1 MYSILKNKEG
11 ELMLIFN
18 PSFGEDPELSM
29 FLYDDSGLGLL
40 LQDLFSGIR
49 IKNIGPEALAVLADV
64 THIHVVE
71 KDGDTVIRDY
81 LAAVRKV
88 SDVKALVR

>member
-18 PSFGEDPELSM
+18 PSLGEDPELSM

-49 IKNIGPEALAVLADV
+49 IKNNGPEALAVLADV
-64 THIHVVE
+64 MHIHVVE

>member
-1 MYSILKNKEG
+1 MYSFLKNKEG

-18 PSFGEDPELSM
+18 PSLGETSELSI
-29 FLYDDSGLGLL
+29 FLYDDSGTGLL

-49 IKNIGPEALAVLADV
+49 VKNISPETLAALADV

-71 KDGDTVIRDY
+71 KDGETVTRDY
-81 LAAVRKV
+81 LAVVKKV
-88 SDVKALVR
+88 SDVRSMVL

>member
-1 MYSILKNKEG
+1 
-11 ELMLIFN
+11 MLIFN
-18 PSFGEDPELSM
+18 PSLGEDPELSM

-49 IKNIGPEALAVLADV
+49 VKNISPETLAALADV

>member
-1 MYSILKNKEG
+1 
-11 ELMLIFN
+11 MLIFN
-18 PSFGEDPELSM
+18 PSLGEAPELSM
-29 FLYDDSGLGLL
+29 FLYDDSGTGLL

-49 IKNIGPEALAVLADV
+49 VKNISPETLAALADV

>member
-1 MYSILKNKEG
+1 MYSFLKNKEG

-18 PSFGEDPELSM
+18 PSLGEAPELSM
-29 FLYDDSGLGLL
+29 FLYDDSGTGLL

-49 IKNIGPEALAVLADV
+49 VKNIGPETLAALADV

-71 KDGDTVIRDY
+71 KDGETITRDY
-81 LAAVRKV
+81 LAVVKKV
-88 SDVKALVR
+88 SDVRSMVL

>member
-1 MYSILKNKEG
+1 MYSFLKNKEG

-18 PSFGEDPELSM
+18 PSLGEAPELSM
-29 FLYDDSGLGLL
+29 FLYDDSGTGLL

-49 IKNIGPEALAVLADV
+49 VKNISPETLAALDDV

-71 KDGDTVIRDY
+71 KDGETITRDY
-81 LAAVRKV
+81 LSVVKKV
-88 SDVKALVR
+88 SDVRSMVL

>member
-1 MYSILKNKEG
+1 MYSFLKNKEC

-18 PSFGEDPELSM
+18 PSLGEAPELSM
-29 FLYDDSGLGLL
+29 FLYDDSGTGLL

-49 IKNIGPEALAVLADV
+49 IRNIGPEAQKALADV

-71 KDGDTVIRDY
+71 KDGETITRDY
-81 LAAVRKV
+81 LAVVKKV
-88 SDVKALVR
+88 SDVRSMVL

>member
-1 MYSILKNKEG
+1 MYSFLKNKEG

-18 PSFGEDPELSM
+18 PSLGEAPELSM
-29 FLYDDSGLGLL
+29 FLYDDSGTGLL

-49 IKNIGPEALAVLADV
+49 IRNIGPEVLLALSDV

-71 KDGDTVIRDY
+71 KDGETVTRDY
-81 LAAVRKV
+81 LAAVKKV
-88 SDVKALVR
+88 SDTRSLVL

>member
-18 PSFGEDPELSM
+18 PSLGEDPELSM

-49 IKNIGPEALAVLADV
+49 IKYIGPEALAVLADV

>member
-1 MYSILKNKEG
+1 MYSFLKNKEG

-18 PSFGEDPELSM
+18 PSLGEAPELSM
-29 FLYDDSGLGLL
+29 FLYDDSGTGLL

-49 IKNIGPEALAVLADV
+49 IRNIGPEALAALADV

-71 KDGDTVIRDY
+71 KDGETITRDY
-81 LAAVRKV
+81 LSVVKKV
-88 SDVKALVR
+88 SDVRSMVL

>member
-1 MYSILKNKEG
+1 MYSFLKNKEG

-18 PSFGEDPELSM
+18 PSLGEAPELSM
-29 FLYDDSGLGLL
+29 FLYDDSGTGLL

-49 IKNIGPEALAVLADV
+49 VKNISPETLSALADV

-71 KDGDTVIRDY
+71 KDGETVTRDY
-81 LAAVRKV
+81 LAVVKKV
-88 SDVKALVR
+88 SDVRSLVL

>member
-1 MYSILKNKEG
+1 MYSFLKNKEG

-18 PSFGEDPELSM
+18 PSLGETSELSI
-29 FLYDDSGLGLL
+29 FLYDDSGTGLL

-49 IKNIGPEALAVLADV
+49 VKNISPETLAALDDV

-71 KDGDTVIRDY
+71 KDGETITRDY
-81 LAAVRKV
+81 LAVVKKV
-88 SDVKALVR
+88 SDVRSMVL